1 MKFEEGQLVSY
12 RGYVGTIGFVDQ
24 LCITITNPSVI
35 GNPWPISIV
44 VYSYDFG
51 EVYEVSSDVHDYGTK

>member
-1 MKFEEGQLVSY
+1 MKFEEGQLVRY
-12 RGYVGTIGFVDQ
+12 REFVGTIGFIDP

-35 GNPWPISIV
+35 GNPWPVSIV
-44 VYSYDFG
+44 VYSFDFG